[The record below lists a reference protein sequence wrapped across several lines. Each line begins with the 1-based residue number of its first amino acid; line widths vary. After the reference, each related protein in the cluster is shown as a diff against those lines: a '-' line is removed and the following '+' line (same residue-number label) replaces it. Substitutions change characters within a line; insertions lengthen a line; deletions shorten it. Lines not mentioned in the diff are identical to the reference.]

1 MLSSQKEQK
10 TKLTKCFN
18 KRKEARVG
26 RVSVENFLSANV
38 HNKLFLLRESDCN
51 FDVAL
56 E

>member
-26 RVSVENFLSANV
+26 RVSVENFLNANV
-38 HNKLFLLRESDCN
+38 HDKSCS
-51 FDVAL
+51 
-56 E
+56 